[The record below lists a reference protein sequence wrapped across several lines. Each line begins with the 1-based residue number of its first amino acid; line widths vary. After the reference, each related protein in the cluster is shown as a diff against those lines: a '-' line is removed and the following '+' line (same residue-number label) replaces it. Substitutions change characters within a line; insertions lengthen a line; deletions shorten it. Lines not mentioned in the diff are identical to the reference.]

1 RRRRSWSL
9 RWSPVGSADPRAGVR
24 QRRRRAQADDLM
36 TAQRFEERLEAA
48 ADQAPQHRALGLD
61 LSDAGRALHL
71 LSRRGPDEAD
81 LDSPN
86 RQFLRHARDA
96 RSAAL
101 GPASA
106 ELPARYRA
114 GLVPSRPPAISE
126 QAGSAHGEAH
136 PAT

>member
-1 RRRRSWSL
+1 
-9 RWSPVGSADPRAGVR
+9 
-24 QRRRRAQADDLM
+24 M
-36 TAQRFEERLEAA
+36 TAQRLEERLEAA

-61 LSDAGRALHL
+61 LADARRALHL
-71 LSRRGPDEAD
+71 LSRRDPDEAD

-96 RSAAL
+96 RSASP

-106 ELPARYRA
+106 ELPARYRYR
-114 GLVPSRPPAISE
+114 LDRPAQAISE

-136 PAT
+136 PAAGQPARRDDELHRPPPRDRRGPAHADT